1 MVYMSWSNDSIFK
14 NADYIVIEYIDMVKS
29 PYLLLLNAMRRNDKI
44 REILKLEQVDNLD
57 DISLYEWYINRKHQ
71 NFLIDL
77 NRYPDQITDEMLY
90 DLLDD
95 QLSISSKFYEYANI
109 LGIGAL
115 LSLKWCDKLAKDIII
130 YHPHNNNYA
139 EKDMDRVFNKK
150 FHFMNN
156 FEDVLDLAKANS
168 TYFLSDIN
176 KIYTM
181 KDKGFLKLSSITVP
195 IEYRYNKKN
204 MNDFK
209 LDFEEL
215 FKSDPF
221 KLSYM
226 RTCTE
231 EVQEPEDDENE

>member
-1 MVYMSWSNDSIFK
+1 MAWSKDSIFL
-14 NADYIVIEYIDMVKS
+14 NADYIVIEYIDIVKS
-29 PYLLLLNAMRRNDKI
+29 PYLMLLGSMRKNDRI

-77 NRYPDQITDEMLY
+77 NRYPDQISNEDL
-90 DLLDD
+90 DVLLDD
-95 QLSISSKFYEYANI
+95 QLGITPIFYEYAN
-109 LGIGAL
+109 L
-115 LSLKWCDKLAKDIII
+115 LSIGSLLALKWSDKLAKDIII

-139 EKDMDRVFNKK
+139 EKNLNNIFNRE

-156 FEDVLDLAKANS
+156 FDDVMDLAKSNS

-176 KIYTM
+176 KINTM
-181 KDKGFLKLSSITVP
+181 KEKDILKLSSITLP

-209 LDFEEL
+209 IDFEEL
-215 FKSDPF
+215 FKENPF

-226 RTCTE
+226 RTCTVE
-231 EVQEPEDDENE
+231 ADEPEEDTDE